1 VFLRC
6 ITKDMAAIL
15 NSDVIAYLP
24 KNVYLAGGSAVALY
38 FGHRLSVDLDFFTPE
53 EFNSLDMSDIISDRL
68 KSGFKISK
76 STVTK
81 NTLVMSLNETEFS
94 LFTYKYPLLEN
105 TTTMKDIPVPI
116 ASQLDLSL
124 MKLIAINQRGTC
136 KDFIDMKFLIEQNNY
151 TFEWLTEKL
160 TKKYNVGNE
169 MSLQLKKAL
178 VYFDDAERD
187 LNINM
192 YSENKNIF
200 ETLKNEDWHTIK
212 RFFVERYV

>member
-1 VFLRC
+1 MFFRC
-6 ITKDMAAIL
+6 ITQDMAAIL
-15 NSDVIAYLP
+15 KSDVIAFLP

-53 EFNSLDMSDIISDRL
+53 EFNSLDMSDIISDGF

-76 STVTK
+76 STVSK
-81 NTLVMSLNETEFS
+81 NTLVMSLNETGFS

-105 TTTMKDIPVPI
+105 TTTMKDIPVPV

-136 KDFIDMKFLIEQNNY
+136 KDFIDMKFLIERNNY
-151 TFEWLTEKL
+151 TFKWITEKL
-160 TKKYNVGNE
+160 TKKYNVGSE

-187 LNINM
+187 LNVNM
-192 YSENKNIF
+192 YSENKKIF
-200 ETLKNEDWHTIK
+200 ETLKKEDWHTIK
-212 RFFVERYV
+212 RFFVKRYL